1 MLACQPTRRTPERR
15 SLVGAL
21 HLRPPLSG
29 RPQNCYLLDTL
40 AAEREEAL
48 RAREAS
54 PLVVLTWLLLRS
66 GRSRQLAVLLE
77 GWSPVLAEVLV
88 SPEGPE
94 YLRAAVHYLHKV
106 GPEGA
111 LEALWRVLDS
121 VAREQRAEEAMTSFK
136 LEFLE
141 EARLKGL
148 VEGQAQGRSEWLL
161 RILASRGISV
171 DERTRQKILACRDLT
186 ILDQWL
192 ERALKATS
200 LSDLEGLE
208 RNG

>member
-1 MLACQPTRRTPERR
+1 
-15 SLVGAL
+15 
-21 HLRPPLSG
+21 
-29 RPQNCYLLDTL
+29 
-40 AAEREEAL
+40 
-48 RAREAS
+48 
-54 PLVVLTWLLLRS
+54 
-66 GRSRQLAVLLE
+66 LAVLLE

-121 VAREQRAEEAMTSFK
+121 VAREQRAEEVMTSFK

-141 EARLKGL
+141 EARIKGL
-148 VEGQAQGRSEWLL
+148 LEGQAQGRSESVL
-161 RILASRGISV
+161 RVLASRGISV
-171 DERTRQKILACRDLT
+171 DERARQKILACRDLT

-200 LSDLEGLE
+200 LTDLEDLQ